1 MRFAINPATTMP
13 YDFETDLAAYQKA
26 GFHHMEL
33 WIDKLDKYMQ
43 KHELAEA
50 RTLLAK
56 HELELV
62 GACCAVE
69 LMLKDVKT
77 NPPRLADL
85 KRKLELCQKL
95 NCPTLIIVPDFPK
108 QSDPGVYGTVEK
120 NLKVA
125 AGIAADYNVKL
136 ALEFIQGCK
145 LIGTLSTAKDL
156 VRAVNHPNLGILLD
170 LFHFWMDRSH
180 VEDIDDLK
188 PSELLLVH
196 LNETR
201 SGPPECIAGDGDRVF
216 PGQGR
221 GNVAEMVK
229 RIKATG
235 YDGFWSLELFDK
247 KVWEWPI
254 DRIMNTARESLN
266 KVEALR

>member
-1 MRFAINPATTMP
+1 
-13 YDFETDLAAYQKA
+13 
-26 GFHHMEL
+26 MEL

-50 RTLLAK
+50 RALLAR
-56 HELELV
+56 HQLELV
-62 GACCAVE
+62 GACCALE
-69 LMLKDVKT
+69 LMLKDVTT

-108 QSDPGVYGTVEK
+108 QSDPSVYSTVER

-156 VRAVNHPNLGILLD
+156 VRAVHHPNLGILLD

-188 PSELLLVH
+188 PGELLLVH

-201 SGPPECIAGDGDRVF
+201 SGPPECIGGDGDRVF

-221 GNVAEMVK
+221 GNVAEMVR

-247 KVWEWPI
+247 QVWEWPI
-254 DRIMNTARESLN
+254 DRIMSTASESL
-266 KVEALR
+266 KTVDALR